1 MRFFDARIVSSRK
14 RAVSRVFSGAVMACS
29 ALLAGCATE
38 QAPARHDKT
47 LALKQGELEA
57 HGIAFITPSTVT
69 GQEQD
74 KQAVAMIFAETFSRE
89 RPKVRLV
96 TLAETLTAVNRA
108 GLADAYR
115 KMSDDYRDTGLFSA
129 DALRRVAAA
138 TGARYIGQL
147 NLQRFQQYSKSR
159 FNVPLI
165 GVRFLETQV
174 GHVRLFFQLW
184 DSSSGTIAWEA
195 VQERSITSERVR
207 EAPILQRELIDAAA
221 EDLIFQLP

>member
-14 RAVSRVFSGAVMACS
+14 RAISRIFAGALMACS

-38 QAPARHDKT
+38 QEPARHDKT

-57 HGIAFITPSTVT
+57 HGIVFITPSTVT

-108 GLADAYR
+108 GLADTYR

-174 GHVRLFFQLW
+174 GHVRLFFQIW
-184 DSSSGTIAWEA
+184 DSTSGTIVWEA

-207 EAPILQRELIDAAA
+207 EAQILQRELIDAAA
-221 EDLIFQLP
+221 EDLIVQLP